1 MKLAIGVVLV
11 VLLIMALAWRSMM
24 AMPGRSWRG
33 ALPPLTGAQRALAA
47 ELQRDVLALCAGEP
61 RSVPETLA
69 PAAAYIERELAAAG
83 YAPARQQTGE
93 GDNIEAEVRGES
105 KDVVIIGAHYDTVD
119 ESIGADDNA
128 SGVAGVLA
136 LARRVVHAHPK
147 RTLRFVFFVAEEP
160 PNFKS
165 GSMGSYQYAKRCHER
180 GENVVAMLSIES
192 IGYYDTRP
200 KSQLYP
206 PFLAPFFPS
215 TGDFIGFAG
224 NSRSRA
230 LVRKCIGA
238 FREHTKFPSE
248 GAAVPEAIEEIG
260 WSDQWSFWQFGWPAL
275 MVTDT
280 APFRNPHY
288 HTATDTPETVD
299 YERTARVVEGLV
311 AVAAHI
317 TGDVGV

>member
-1 MKLAIGVVLV
+1 MKIALA
-11 VLLIMALAWRSMM
+11 VLLLILLVMALAWRSML
-24 AMPGRSWRG
+24 AMPGRSWSG
-33 ALPPLTGAQRALAA
+33 PLPPLTDAQRALAA
-47 ELQRDVLALCAGEP
+47 ELRRDVLALCAGEP

-69 PAAAYIERELAAAG
+69 PAAAYIERELVAAG
-83 YAPARQQTGE
+83 YAPARQHTGE

-105 KDVVIIGAHYDTVD
+105 KELVIIGAHYDTVD

-136 LARRVVHAHPK
+136 LARRLVHAHPK

-165 GSMGSYQYAKRCHER
+165 ASMGSYQYAKRCHNRDEH
-180 GENVVAMLSIES
+180 VVAMLSIES

-200 KSQLYP
+200 HSQLYP
-206 PFLAPFFPS
+206 PFLASFFPS

-224 NSRSRA
+224 NSGSRG
-230 LVRKCIGA
+230 LVRACIGA
-238 FREHTKFPSE
+238 FRAHAKFPSE
-248 GAAVPEAIEEIG
+248 GAAVPELIEEIG

-288 HTATDTPETVD
+288 HTASDTPETVD
-299 YERTARVVEGLV
+299 YERTARVVEGLL
-311 AVAAHI
+311 AVVSHQA
-317 TGDVGV
+317 GYG